1 MDLKN
6 QLAQKEL
13 LLQDLQSQLKEMN
26 QIKELY
32 NKNVELLNQMQSN
45 YEELNTNYLT
55 VCIVGS
61 LWWPLVT
68 KGVWKDELGLS
79 GYQEA

>member
-61 LWWPLVT
+61 L
-68 KGVWKDELGLS
+68 
-79 GYQEA
+79 